1 MSFLNINCIVIYKMP
16 ITIDFC
22 IDKGY
27 YGEDLLKYRPAKFR
41 KEVYNSFDELLK
53 LENYND
59 IYKIDCHECNLTELP
74 TLPKNLV
81 ELNCEHNKLAKLPEL
96 PSTLS
101 SLTCCNNQL
110 KYLPEL
116 PNKLSWL
123 MCNSNQIEHLPVHFN
138 NMMTLYGFHN
148 NPIDNFVWDYFQ
160 DNRYARNIGRFHQWN
175 KKTQKKFVRKIEDW
189 YLDCK
194 WNTKYKVCR
203 DKIMEGYI
211 EIYNEN
217 EKK

>member
-1 MSFLNINCIVIYKMP
+1 M
-16 ITIDFC
+16 
-22 IDKGY
+22 
-27 YGEDLLKYRPAKFR
+27 
-41 KEVYNSFDELLK
+41 
-53 LENYND
+53 
-59 IYKIDCHECNLTELP
+59 TELP

-194 WNTKYKVCR
+194 WNPKYKVCR